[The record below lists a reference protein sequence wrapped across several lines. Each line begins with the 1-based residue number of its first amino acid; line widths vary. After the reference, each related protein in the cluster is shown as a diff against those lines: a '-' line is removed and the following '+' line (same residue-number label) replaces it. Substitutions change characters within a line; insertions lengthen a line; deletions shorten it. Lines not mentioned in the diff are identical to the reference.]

1 MTRQR
6 DVELAEEEL
15 VECTRQRKS
24 APPEVVAT
32 LLYDLLWGVGL
43 DEDESVDEPPE
54 SGKRPMTRT

>member
-32 LLYDLLWGVGL
+32 VLYDLLFNGGL
-43 DEDESVDEPPE
+43 DEDDSVDEPPE
-54 SGKRPMTRT
+54 SGKRRMMRT